1 MGVASDDAEPC
12 AVGPRLSPVAPY
24 VQVRGRGLRRCVN
37 STVCGRSSIYI
48 YVCVCVY
55 MYFCVYVCTWDGFIV
70 RGRGSGRVPEEGT
83 LGRGQ
88 REAANPA

>member
-48 YVCVCVY
+48 RVCVCTCISVY
-55 MYFCVYVCTWDGFIV
+55 MCVHGM
-70 RGRGSGRVPEEGT
+70 G
-83 LGRGQ
+83 L
-88 REAANPA
+88 

>member
-48 YVCVCVY
+48 RVCVCVHV
-55 MYFCVYVCTWDGFIV
+55 FLCICVYMGWVYSPGQGKWEST
-70 RGRGSGRVPEEGT
+70 RGRHLR
-83 LGRGQ
+83 Q
-88 REAANPA
+88 RTA